1 MTAGIFLAFPAT
13 SRTGINTMMGQLLL
27 RGMLVGVLAGLLA
40 VGFGKL
46 YGEPS
51 VERAIAFEA
60 ALDAAKGEP
69 PEPELVSRE
78 TQSGLGLLTAGVL
91 YGAGLG
97 GLFALGFG
105 IAYGR
110 IGALGPRATSV
121 AVAGAAFV
129 AVTLIPMLKYPANPP
144 SIGDPE
150 TIGLRT
156 ALFFS
161 LVVISIAAM
170 AGSAMMA
177 RRLAARRE
185 PWFAGLIAA
194 AVFIGAVAI
203 ACAVLPAINEVPD
216 GFPAGTLW
224 NFRLASLGMQA
235 IIWAT
240 LALVFGWLAEG
251 LLQPRRTA
259 VLRAA

>member
-1 MTAGIFLAFPAT
+1 
-13 SRTGINTMMGQLLL
+13 MMGQLLL
-27 RGMLVGVLAGLLA
+27 RGMLVGILAGLLA

-51 VERAIAFEA
+51 VARAIAFEA
-60 ALDAAKGEP
+60 ALEAAKGEP

-78 TQSGLGLLTAGVL
+78 TQSGLGLVTAGVL

-110 IGALGPRATSV
+110 VGALGPRTTSL

-129 AVTLIPMLKYPANPP
+129 AVAVIPMLKYPANPP
-144 SIGDPE
+144 SIGDPD

-161 LVVISIAAM
+161 LVAISVVAM
-170 AGSAMMA
+170 AGSAMVGQ
-177 RRLAARRE
+177 RLAARRW
-185 PWFAGLIAA
+185 PWFAGLSAA
-194 AVFIGAVAI
+194 AVFVGVVAI
-203 ACAVLPAINEVPD
+203 ACAVLPAINEVPE
-216 GFPAGTLW
+216 GFPAATLW
-224 NFRLASLGMQA
+224 TFRLASLGMQA
-235 IIWAT
+235 IVWAT

-251 LLQPRRTA
+251 LLQPPRTA